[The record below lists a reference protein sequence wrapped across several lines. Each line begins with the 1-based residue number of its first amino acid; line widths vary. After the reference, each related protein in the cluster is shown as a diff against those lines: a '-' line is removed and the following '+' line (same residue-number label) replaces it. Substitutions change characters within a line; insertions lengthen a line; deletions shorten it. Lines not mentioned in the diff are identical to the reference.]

1 VPPVA
6 QLAALDDRDLIGKA
20 RALRELLSANAAEEE
35 RERDLSDEVVT
46 ALHDAGL
53 LTMLA
58 PKSVGGAEAGPV
70 EALQAIE
77 EVAYG
82 DGSAGWVLLAIA
94 LNTGT
99 SAAYLTDA
107 GLARILHDGRLS
119 LLGGQG
125 IPNGRAV
132 PVDGG
137 YLLSGRWGYGSGV
150 THCDF
155 VRTGA
160 IVMDGDAP
168 RKGADGQAEVRSF
181 IIPREQVEFGDN
193 WHVLGLRA
201 TASIDYAI
209 DGLFVPEE
217 LTHPHYATAS
227 TRGGGFYSLG
237 VITIGCLV
245 HSGFA
250 LGVGRRCLD
259 ELALLVRESSKGFLA
274 QSENF
279 LVRYAQEEGRL
290 RAARALC
297 FDVWGDV
304 QATLD
309 RGELPTTR
317 QHTLGRYALSHVTF
331 AIAEC
336 CSFAY
341 FAGGGVALRES
352 TLQRCF
358 RDIHAGAQHVLASF
372 FSKEAGRE
380 LIGLAEGETWQGM
393 SLR

>member
-1 VPPVA
+1 ME
-6 QLAALDDRDLIGKA
+6 DLVGKA
-20 RALRELLSANAAEEE
+20 VSMRELLSARAEEGE
-35 RERDLSDEVVT
+35 RQRDLSGEVV
-46 ALHDAGL
+46 AELHQAGL

-58 PKSVGGAEAGPV
+58 PRSVGGAEVGPV
-70 EALQAIE
+70 EALRVIE

-99 SAAYLTDA
+99 SAAYLPDE
-107 GLARILHDGRLS
+107 GLARILRDGRLA

-132 PVDGG
+132 EVDGG

-150 THCDF
+150 THCEF

-160 IVMDGDAP
+160 IVMDGDEP
-168 RKGADGQAEVRSF
+168 RRDADGQPEVRSF
-181 IIPREQVEFGDN
+181 VVPRDEVEFGDN

-209 DGLFVPEE
+209 DDVFVPRE
-217 LTHPHYATAS
+217 LTHPHYETVS
-227 TRGGGFYSLG
+227 TRGGGLYSLG

-259 ELALLVRESSKGFLA
+259 ELGLLVQEKKGFLA
-274 QSENF
+274 QSEHF
-279 LVRYAQEEGRL
+279 LVRYAQEEAKL
-290 RAARALC
+290 RAARAFCLE
-297 FDVWGDV
+297 VWGDV

-317 QHTLGRYALSHVTF
+317 QHTLGRFALSHVTF
-331 AIAEC
+331 TIAEC
-336 CSFAY
+336 CTFAY
-341 FAGGGVALRES
+341 FAGGGVSLREGS
-352 TLQRCF
+352 LQHCF
-358 RDIHAGAQHVLASF
+358 RDIHAGTQHVLASF
-372 FSKEAGRE
+372 FGRDAGRE
-380 LIGLAEGETWQGM
+380 LLGLAEGEMWQGM
-393 SLR
+393 NLR